1 MRDGPRGGMASVAF
15 GAAVVIPPCAVGAL
29 LASTLPFATRLAT
42 AGAVVAAICA
52 FAVWVR
58 RPEVVVAGFLFALP
72 LLERREIGAG
82 LEPGEFVTLILVA
95 LGSLSLFV
103 ARRPRID
110 PRMRLV
116 LFTLIG
122 LAIVGGTSAAVNGVL
137 DGETFAALVLKPV
150 SWAIVMYL
158 VIFYFDS
165 SRKLRGLL
173 LSLIAGG
180 AAVAVAAVVQY
191 ATGHT
196 PPAGAEGTPR
206 ADGTFENLNQLGAFM
221 ALMALPTLTYALSS
235 KHGLLKPLLFG
246 AFVLQLAALLLSGT
260 LGSLLGLLVA
270 ALISVRLWSARPAI
284 GIALSALPLLTLAS
298 LAFFA
303 PAQGNRIYLVQDRA
317 QDRFGTYAA
326 GYELA
331 KDNFWLGT
339 GSIDVAVEQ
348 IKTNPEYHFT
358 RFGEVTVQPHNV
370 FLEAQVVS
378 GVLGLSLMILLAWF
392 LLRILLASRPF
403 VEDTDYIVRW
413 GIFLGCIAF
422 LVQNATNSSLLH
434 ARLGMVFFALVTIA
448 ARLREVPSGAN
459 ESVVAAHGGASD
471 ELRPATA
478 G

>member
-1 MRDGPRGGMASVAF
+1 MRNHGSGGVTSVAF
-15 GAAVVIPPCAVGAL
+15 GAAIIIPSCALGAL
-29 LASTLPFATRLAT
+29 LASGLPFATKMAT
-42 AGAVVAAICA
+42 AGALVAAVSA

-72 LLERREIGAG
+72 LLERREIGPG

-95 LGSLSLFV
+95 LGSVSLFV
-103 ARRPRID
+103 RRPKIDARI
-110 PRMRLV
+110 RLV
-116 LFTLIG
+116 LLSLIG
-122 LAIVGGTSAAVNGVL
+122 FAVIGGISAAVNGFL
-137 DGETFAALVLKPV
+137 DADTFATLVLKPI
-150 SWAIVMYL
+150 SWVVVIYL
-158 VIFYFDS
+158 VILYFDS
-165 SRKLRGLL
+165 DRKLRGLL
-173 LSLIAGG
+173 LSLIASG
-180 AAVAVAAVVQY
+180 AAVAVAAVIQT

-221 ALMALPTLTYALSS
+221 ALIALPTLTYALSA
-235 KHGLLKPLLFG
+235 KHRLLKPLLFG

-284 GIALSALPLLTLAS
+284 GIAMSALPLLTLIT
-298 LAFFA
+298 LTFFA
-303 PAQGNRIYLVQDRA
+303 PAQGNRIYLVGQRA
-317 QDRFGTYAA
+317 EDRFGTYAA
-326 GYELA
+326 GYEIA

-339 GSIDVAVEQ
+339 GSIDDAVEQ

-378 GVLGLSLMILLAWF
+378 GVLGLSFMILLAWF
-392 LLRILLASRPF
+392 LLRVLLASRPL
-403 VEDTDYIVRW
+403 VQDRDYILRW
-413 GIFLGCIAF
+413 GILLGCIAF
-422 LVQNATNSSLLH
+422 LVQNLTNSSLLH
-434 ARLGMVFFALVTIA
+434 VRLGMIFLTLVTIA
-448 ARLREVPSGAN
+448 ARLREVRSGASD
-459 ESVVAAHGGASD
+459 SVAAAHGGASD